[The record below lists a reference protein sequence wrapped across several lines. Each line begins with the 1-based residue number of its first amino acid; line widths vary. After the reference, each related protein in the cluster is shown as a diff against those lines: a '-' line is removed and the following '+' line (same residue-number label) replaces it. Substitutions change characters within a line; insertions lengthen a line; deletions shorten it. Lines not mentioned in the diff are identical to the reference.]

1 MSPTA
6 YDILVRP
13 VVTEDS
19 TKLSTEAKPQ
29 YAFHV
34 AMGANKIQIAKAVEE
49 IYSVRVKSV
58 NTLRKKGKKKTMR
71 GRTGFRPDTKKAF
84 VTLEEGFKL
93 DLF

>member
-1 MSPTA
+1 MSSSV
-6 YDILVRP
+6 YNVLIRP

-19 TKLSTEAKPQ
+19 TMISTQAKPQ

-58 NTLRKKGKKKTMR
+58 NTLRHKGKKKTMR

-84 VTLEEGFKL
+84 VTLEKDFKL

>member
-1 MSPTA
+1 MSPSA
-6 YDILVRP
+6 YNILVRP
-13 VVTEDS
+13 VVTEAS
-19 TKLSTEAKPQ
+19 TLLSTQAKPQ

-34 AMGANKIQIAKAVEE
+34 LKGANKIQIAKAVEE

-58 NTLRKKGKKKTMR
+58 NTLRHKGKKKTMR